1 MRRII
6 GFNEE
11 ADVALLETDYPSW
24 KVHHLPLRA
33 TLIETGEQIMVL
45 GYPKAGQLGVE
56 ITSTKGN
63 VSSIRNVGS
72 NSLVQFTAPVSG
84 GSSGSPIIDSR
95 GKLAGIVTSEIKL
108 GQGMFLGLSSPSI
121 ARHVGRHFSTGQ
133 VTATQPPP
141 TSQNTPRPTSPPKT
155 FEPRDAS
162 SQHYLGFRYFKG
174 IGVT

>member
-1 MRRII
+1 
-6 GFNEE
+6 
-11 ADVALLETDYPSW
+11 
-24 KVHHLPLRA
+24 
-33 TLIETGEQIMVL
+33 MVL
-45 GYPKAGQLGVE
+45 GYPKAVQLGVE

-95 GKLAGIVTSEIKL
+95 GKVAGIVTSEIKL

-121 ARHVGRHFSTGQ
+121 ARHVGQHSSTGQ

-141 TSQNTPRPTSPPKT
+141 TSQNTPRHAFPDFPV
-155 FEPRDAS
+155 FRAS
-162 SQHYLGFRYFKG
+162 LSHLLKEE
-174 IGVT
+174 V